1 MIFSASTAALQFAPF
16 PMCTSPWAVIL
27 PSKLPKMRADFSKN
41 ISPLIVVS
49 APMTVISGVLA
60 FVLVCVVGI
69 CDITES
75 FPIPM
80 EWRAFAR
87 FGGRGDRGHTDGLC
101 ISAFPIGD
109 EMLVWHPAGVRR
121 PWLGS
126 ASSR

>member
-16 PMCTSPWAVIL
+16 PMCTSPWAVIF

-49 APMTVISGVLA
+49 APMTVISGELFA
-60 FVLVCVVGI
+60 CVVGI
-69 CDITES
+69 CDIFVS

-87 FGGRGDRGHTDGLC
+87 SWWARRSWAHRWLVYLG
-101 ISAFPIGD
+101 FPD
-109 EMLVWHPAGVRR
+109 W
-121 PWLGS
+121 
-126 ASSR
+126 